1 MQIKIALQLLVLSIL
16 LTACNKTTSDA
27 EIRQKIVG
35 TWTPLR
41 SSVHPQAPNE
51 TEIRS
56 DGGFTTRWKMATK
69 ELAIEGNWAV
79 QNGLVTF
86 TKTNVVGA
94 DPNKFGARVQNSKI
108 VRIDSREMVLND
120 GDPTDLTTMERK

>member
-1 MQIKIALQLLVLSIL
+1 MQIEITLQLLVLIFL
-16 LTACNKTTSDA
+16 LTGCNKTTSDA

-35 TWTPLR
+35 TWAPLT
-41 SSVHPQAPNE
+41 SSVHPQAAAK

-56 DGGFTTRWKMATK
+56 DGGFTSRWRMATN
-69 ELAIEGNWAV
+69 ERAIEGTWNV
-79 QNGLVTF
+79 QDGFVTF

-94 DPNKFGARVQNSKI
+94 DLNEFGVRVQHSKI
-108 VRIDSREMVLND
+108 VRIESREMVLDD